1 MHAVAFAGDT
11 EIVGADV
18 SYLIFIGSDG
28 SDMLSLL
35 STALMYTVMFL
46 PSLMPQFSCPDA
58 VIPFVFIPPDFPRI
72 KSFHVDLL
80 SSEYWNFLIPTP
92 SSVDDM
98 SVYTCLLVHVPLVY
112 VALLSPYFAV
122 TVGFA
127 GFMLSIQFAVSVPL
141 PAVDALLPS
150 PNVYFVPL
158 VLVILNMSEYAM

>member
-1 MHAVAFAGDT
+1 
-11 EIVGADV
+11 
-18 SYLIFIGSDG
+18 
-28 SDMLSLL
+28 
-35 STALMYTVMFL
+35 
-46 PSLMPQFSCPDA
+46 
-58 VIPFVFIPPDFPRI
+58 
-72 KSFHVDLL
+72 
-80 SSEYWNFLIPTP
+80 
-92 SSVDDM
+92 M

-158 VLVILNMSEYAM
+158 VLVILNMSEYLLLMSL